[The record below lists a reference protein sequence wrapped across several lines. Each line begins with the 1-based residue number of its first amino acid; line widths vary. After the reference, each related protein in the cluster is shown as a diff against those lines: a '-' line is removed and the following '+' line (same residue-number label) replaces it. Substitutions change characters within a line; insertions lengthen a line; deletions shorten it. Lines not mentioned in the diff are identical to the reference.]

1 MRGFYDFMPDLKAR
15 ALEVNKRLKK
25 RYPDAHCSLDFTN
38 AFELLIA
45 TILAAQSTDVRVNI
59 VTKSLFRKY
68 PNPAA
73 FANADLVEMETD
85 VKQTGFFRNKA
96 KAVTNCAKAIVER
109 HGGEVPRTM
118 EELVELPG
126 VGRKTANVV
135 LGNAFDTNVGVVVD
149 THVGRVSGRLGLT
162 ASADPVEIEQ
172 DLIQLVPQKEWTV
185 FSHRVIYH
193 GRETCI
199 ARKPQCDACV
209 LNDLCPSAEL
219 TADRDDAASVRADR
233 PSPASSGG
241 RSARAA
247 TPSSASPSRTRT
259 SGSPRGRKPSK
270 SV

>member
-1 MRGFYDFMPDLKAR
+1 MADLKSR
-15 ALEVNKRLKK
+15 AVEVNARLAK

-38 AFELLIA
+38 PFELLIA
-45 TILAAQSTDVRVNI
+45 TILSAQSTDARVNI

-68 PNPAA
+68 PTPAA
-73 FANADLVEMETD
+73 FANADQVEMETD

-96 KAVTNCAKAIVER
+96 KAVIHCGKAIVER
-109 HGGEVPRTM
+109 HGGEVPRTL

-135 LGNAFDTNVGVVVD
+135 LGNAMGITSGVVVD

-162 ASADPVEIEQ
+162 KSADPVEIEQ
-172 DLIQLVPQKEWTV
+172 DLMKLVPKKEWVV

-219 TADRDDAASVRADR
+219 TADRESR
-233 PSPASSGG
+233 PSSRG
-241 RSARAA
+241 RSARSA
-247 TPSSASPSRTRT
+247 TPRAKSPSRTRT
-259 SGSPRGRKPSK
+259 SGSPRGRKPSR